1 MLLVLSCNSINHRN
15 VKLIKQQMAHL
26 EVEPKKSTP
35 WLWIILALIALA
47 AIFFFFK
54 GCGKGSDNV
63 ATTDSTSTTAD
74 TTKALAATA
83 PDWGSVDF
91 NSPRTTDP
99 DVTDTSIY
107 VSGNDKYTIY
117 SLGNNILF
125 PTDQNALQ
133 GSADSKL
140 KQIVA
145 SLNKRFKGAVIGVYG
160 STDSKGDAAHNKQ
173 LGTDRANAVKD
184 WLVKNGLDADKV
196 SVQSLGETEPVA
208 TNATAGGRQQ
218 NRNVS
223 IVAFP
228 QSN

>member
-1 MLLVLSCNSINHRN
+1 
-15 VKLIKQQMAHL
+15 MAHL

-47 AIFFFFK
+47 ILFFVLR
-54 GCGKGSDNV
+54 GCGSKPTQL
-63 ATTDSTSTTAD
+63 ATTDSTSTSSAD
-74 TTKALAATA
+74 TTRALAVTS

-91 NSPRTTDP
+91 NSPRTTDA
-99 DVTDTSIY
+99 DIADTSIY

-125 PTDQNALQ
+125 ATDQNALQ
-133 GSADSKL
+133 GSADAKL
-140 KQIVA
+140 KQIVT
-145 SLNKRFKGAVIGVYG
+145 SLNKRFKGATIGVYG
-160 STDSKGDAAHNKQ
+160 STDSKGDSAHNKQ
-173 LGTDRANAVKD
+173 LGTDRANVVKD

-228 QSN
+228 ASN